1 MSKERSRLTSE
12 RNIRDHVAGKS
23 RIAEN
28 KAKERPDLSE
38 RFIGEADRETRHT
51 LDMKEMERQF
61 WTHWESTGK
70 PDFTHG
76 VGRAFV
82 GFTKGKYRQMK

>member
-1 MSKERSRLTSE
+1 
-12 RNIRDHVAGKS
+12 
-23 RIAEN
+23 
-28 KAKERPDLSE
+28 
-38 RFIGEADRETRHT
+38 
-51 LDMKEMERQF
+51 MKEMERQF